1 MYRYKGNN
9 DLKYKQKV
17 KSPDEKFDKYD
28 NALDLIDKIL
38 YGEISLAETKND
50 QKNFRSS
57 LGEIKRRNTKK
68 K

>member
-57 LGEIKRRNTKK
+57 LGEIK
-68 K
+68 

>member
-17 KSPDEKFDKYD
+17 KSPDETFDKYD

>member
-1 MYRYKGNN
+1 MYRYKGSN